1 MSAAI
6 SPLQAAEGGGLPVE
20 MTMLVEYAA
29 YKANPRSHAASGPA
43 PFLRQG
49 KEEGWAMQLP
59 ENGAE
64 DRPEGR
70 PTTGPRIIGASDGS
84 GTDKS

>member
-6 SPLQAAEGGGLPVE
+6 SPLQAAEGRGLPVV

-29 YKANPRSHAASGPA
+29 YKINPRSHAASGPA

-49 KEEGWAMQLP
+49 KARKTDLKVGPLRGQGLLVRVTEV
-59 ENGAE
+59 
-64 DRPEGR
+64 GR
-70 PTTGPRIIGASDGS
+70 TRVR
-84 GTDKS
+84 